1 MFVRRR
7 RIFAEDEVDTNQNSV
22 DVAPEATELLF
33 ETDDVA
39 QLVAE
44 VSGDPVEVATNDET
58 GEVTFT
64 VGEDEY
70 TVTPDEDA
78 EILESSRRVLRG
90 KHPVRASATRRA
102 PVVRRTDSRRP
113 TGVRA
118 SRQPRRTSATRNSSM
133 RRLPRK

>member
-90 KHPVRASATRRA
+90 KRPVRASATRRT
-102 PVVRRTDSRRP
+102 PVVRRTNSRRP
-113 TGVRA
+113 ASVRA
-118 SRQPRRTSATRNSSM
+118 SRQPRRTSATRSSSM